1 MCDPVKNFYLGSHER
16 QERLQDKS
24 VCQAVRLEA
33 ETPEKSQ
40 ERLQHMLVYKAVC
53 FQLETQQQRLERLDK
68 ESQSELTT
76 IIICI
81 TIPIQNLHEWFIV
94 MDYTSKKKKAI
105 EVFHVC
111 TPTPPPPPP
120 SVK

>member
-1 MCDPVKNFYLGSHER
+1 MRDPVKNFYLGSHER
-16 QERLQDKS
+16 QERLQDLS
-24 VCQAVRLEA
+24 VRQAVRLEA

-53 FQLETQQQRLERLDK
+53 FQLETQQQRQERLDK

-81 TIPIQNLHEWFIV
+81 TMPIQNLHEWLLLWIIQV
-94 MDYTSKKKKAI
+94 KKKAI

-111 TPTPPPPPP
+111 TPTPPR
-120 SVK
+120 